1 MTGKLSEGQKEM
13 YHLLR
18 ENYAST
24 SKGFFETFFFLGSRR
39 YWPVEREEPV
49 QAKKRE
55 KDDGGT
61 NGLPKVRGLVG
72 VGGTEFGHQDA
83 EYVHEEAG
91 VRQDAQQP

>member
-1 MTGKLSEGQKEM
+1 M
-13 YHLLR
+13 
-18 ENYAST
+18 
-24 SKGFFETFFFLGSRR
+24 
-39 YWPVEREEPV
+39 